1 MTFSKKSNF
10 KDFDPF
16 YEVYLE
22 IETYLIERRKA
33 SLKNFSSEP
42 HSPLFLVRA
51 TFKSFFSD
59 VPRMFWLSCLCSR
72 SFSWLLPSLRI
83 WFLAQNWNILQMLC
97 TQRKYWFVKSVV
109 CRNTIDKIFKKIIKF
124 LRTLFLNVWTMGVV
138 SNVILYLN
146 VRLNKEVVY

>member
-16 YEVYLE
+16 LW
-22 IETYLIERRKA
+22 
-33 SLKNFSSEP
+33 SLFGDWNVPDWEEEGQPQK
-42 HSPLFLVRA
+42 FLVRA
-51 TFKSFFSD
+51 TFSFFSCPSHLQKFFLD
-59 VPRMFWLSCLCSR
+59 VPRTFWLSCLCSR